1 MCTRTQTLVHSGMQ
15 QAAWHLLFEVGSHLL
30 VHRKGQSRGQK
41 RFPADHAAFILSSIV
56 RFWSGGGEKRLMI
69 CREGRR
75 FPWCAVDH
83 ASLPPPCAPCCV
95 PCRLIYW
102 KQDVVGLA
110 VCRRLVPCFAAL
122 LLLSCQAVEL
132 FLKICCYD
140 QGFSRI
146 RKVGRNLCT
155 IYATTSAHVES
166 NPPGF
171 AQAQTMLSKN

>member
-132 FLKICCYD
+132 SLRFAVTI
-140 QGFSRI
+140 
-146 RKVGRNLCT
+146 KVL
-155 IYATTSAHVES
+155 VES
-166 NPPGF
+166 ERWAGIF
-171 AQAQTMLSKN
+171 APSTQLQARMWNQIRLVLHRHRRC